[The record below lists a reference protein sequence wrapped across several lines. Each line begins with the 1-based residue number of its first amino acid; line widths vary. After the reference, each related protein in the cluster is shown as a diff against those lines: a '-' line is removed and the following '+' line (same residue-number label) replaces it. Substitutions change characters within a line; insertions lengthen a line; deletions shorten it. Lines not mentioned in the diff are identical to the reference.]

1 MSKQLTPE
9 EKYEL
14 ITRRLQEVLGG
25 DIIKKVLEERDCKGY
40 WGTATTGKP
49 HIGYFVALTKIADFL
64 HGGVEMSILLA
75 DLHAFLDNLKAPL
88 SLVAHRV
95 QYYKFLLLAIFKKTL
110 HVPTSQIK
118 FVVGTSYQ
126 LTEAYNMDNYRLCAT
141 ITEHDAKKAG
151 AEVVKQVGNPLLSGL
166 LYPGLQALDEQ
177 YLGVDFQFGGVDQR
191 KIFTLAEQYLPKL
204 GYAKRAHLMNHM
216 VPGLAGGKMSSSDP
230 NSKID
235 FLDPPNVVR
244 KKIKL
249 AFCEEGNVEDN
260 GLLSFVK
267 AVLIPVG
274 ELRRELIA
282 RGEKCE
288 DDGGEIELPKYV
300 GGEGEGVV
308 GDKNKEGVAVVFT
321 IGRDEKYGGPVHYTS
336 YAELEEEFK
345 EKRVHPGDLKKAV
358 ADAIIELLEP
368 IQKEY
373 ESNAEW
379 KDVTAKAYPSETSG
393 SGKDGAK
400 KEEGKKKKVY
410 VPPPPGVVPKS
421 KGPKKDADSAIA
433 TAVASATAAA
443 TAVGVP
449 AALEGAALMPE
460 EGTTSETPTKGLP
473 PAALGE
479 EAVDAIKDGVERVKI
494 EE

>member
-1 MSKQLTPE
+1 MAKKLTAD

-14 ITRRLQEVLGG
+14 ITRRLQETLSG

-49 HIGYFVALTKIADFL
+49 HIGYFVPLVKIADFL
-64 HGGVEMSILLA
+64 HGGVEMTILLA

-88 SLVAHRV
+88 SLVALRV
-95 QYYKFLLLAIFKKTL
+95 KYYRFLLESVFRATL
-110 HVPTSQIK
+110 HVPISQLKI
-118 FVVGTSYQ
+118 VVGTDHQ
-126 LTEAYNMDNYRLCAT
+126 LTPAYNMDNYRLCAT

-204 GYAKRAHLMNHM
+204 GYAKRAHLMNRM

-249 AFCEEGNVEDN
+249 AFCEEGNIEEN
-260 GLLSFVK
+260 GLLSFVE

-274 ELRRELIA
+274 ELRKEFISRGMKSQVDGSDLI
-282 RGEKCE
+282 
-288 DDGGEIELPKYV
+288 LPKYV
-300 GGEGEGVV
+300 GGGGA
-308 GDKNKEGVAVVFT
+308 GGGGAGAVFT
-321 IGRDEKYGGPVHYTS
+321 IERDEKYGGPVHYTS
-336 YAELEEEFK
+336 YAQLEEEFAAK
-345 EKRVHPGDLKKAV
+345 KVHPGDLKKAV

-368 IQKEY
+368 VQREF
-373 ESNAEW
+373 EANEEW
-379 KDVTAKAYPSETSG
+379 KDVAAKAYLSET
-393 SGKDGAK
+393 AK

-410 VPPPPGVVPKS
+410 VPPPPGVVPKG
-421 KGPKKDADSAIA
+421 KGAKRDESAA
-433 TAVASATAAA
+433 AAAVPAVVEGASLTPEQGTTASAP
-443 TAVGVP
+443 GQ
-449 AALEGAALMPE
+449 
-460 EGTTSETPTKGLP
+460 TPIGGLP
-473 PAALGE
+473 QSTLGE
-479 EAVDAIKDGVERVKI
+479 EAVDAVKHDVDLEI
-494 EE
+494 D